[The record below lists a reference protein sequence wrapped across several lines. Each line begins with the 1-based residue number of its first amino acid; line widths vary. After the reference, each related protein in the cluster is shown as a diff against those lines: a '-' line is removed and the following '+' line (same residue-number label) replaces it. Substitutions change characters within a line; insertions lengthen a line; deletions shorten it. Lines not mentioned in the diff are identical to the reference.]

1 MSTISCPLFSTLS
14 IASVSHTMSVHST
27 MFPVYRPFELE
38 RVMPVSSGLK
48 TRSSNKTVLPLGGD
62 STPVVH
68 AQEPALPHITQTLAD
83 CTPTTMDREPA
94 SPNLTPT
101 PADSNPVP
109 VDTAPSPPQS
119 SQKRAVS
126 KAAPVPKGPVL
137 SRRTPTPPVSTP
149 IPVEEAQPASRSLA
163 SIAFDV
169 VKSYVRIFPSWKYYT
184 EDEGKC
190 QLQVFVQEL
199 CVSNVIHGNYFA
211 SSHTSYLHDGYNT
224 TNFPIFLYREG
235 PIWKLGMR

>member
-1 MSTISCPLFSTLS
+1 MSTISCPLFSILS
-14 IASVSHTMSVHST
+14 ITSVPHTTFLHST
-27 MFPVYRPFELE
+27 MFPVYQTFELE
-38 RVMPVSSGLK
+38 RVMAVSSGVK

-62 STPVVH
+62 STLFVH

-83 CTPTTMDREPA
+83 CTPTAMDTEPA
-94 SPNLTPT
+94 SPNLNPT

-109 VDTAPSPPQS
+109 VDTAPSRPHS
-119 SQKRAVS
+119 SQTRAVS
-126 KAAPVPKGPVL
+126 KAAPVPKALVL
-137 SRRTPTPPVSTP
+137 PQQTPTPQVSTP
-149 IPVEEAQPASRSLA
+149 IPVEEARPAIHSLA
-163 SIAFDV
+163 SMAFDV

-211 SSHTSYLHDGYNT
+211 LSHTFYLHDSYNA
-224 TNFPIFLYREG
+224 TNFPIFSIEKDRFG
-235 PIWKLGMR
+235 NSG

>member
-27 MFPVYRPFELE
+27 IFPVYQPFELE

-48 TRSSNKTVLPLGGD
+48 TRSSNKIVLPVD
-62 STPVVH
+62 ADRTTVVL
-68 AQEPALPHITQTLAD
+68 AQGPDPPQITQTLTD
-83 CTPTTMDREPA
+83 CTPTVMDREPA

-109 VDTAPSPPQS
+109 VDPTPSPPQS
-119 SQKRAVS
+119 SQTRAVS
-126 KAAPVPKGPVL
+126 KAAAVPKGPVL

-149 IPVEEAQPASRSLA
+149 IPVEEAQPASRTLA

-169 VKSYVRIFPSWKYYT
+169 VKSYVHIFPSWKYYT
-184 EDEGKC
+184 KDEGKC
-190 QLQVFVQEL
+190 QL
-199 CVSNVIHGNYFA
+199 
-211 SSHTSYLHDGYNT
+211 
-224 TNFPIFLYREG
+224 
-235 PIWKLGMR
+235 